1 MTKKEFL
8 VAEIAKKADM
18 PANVAA
24 TVFNAT
30 VEVLVE
36 KIAEGE
42 LKVDGLGTFKV
53 ATRAA
58 RVGKNPLTGETI
70 NIPAKKTVTFKPA
83 NSLKDKVN

>member
-58 RVGKNPLTGETI
+58 RVGKNPLTG
-70 NIPAKKTVTFKPA
+70 
-83 NSLKDKVN
+83 